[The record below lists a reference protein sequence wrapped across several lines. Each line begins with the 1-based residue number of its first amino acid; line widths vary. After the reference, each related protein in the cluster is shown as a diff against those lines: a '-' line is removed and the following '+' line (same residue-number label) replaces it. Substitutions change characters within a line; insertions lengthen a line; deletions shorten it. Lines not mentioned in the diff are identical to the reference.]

1 MTGLGALIR
10 RNSKLYFKDKG
21 MFFTSLITPMILL
34 VLYVT
39 FLSRTYEGSFRSA
52 LAAAG
57 AQVEDSLLHGC
68 VGGQLISSL
77 LAVSCVTVAF
87 CSNLT
92 MVFDKVS
99 GHPSSR

>member
-39 FLSRTYEGSFRSA
+39 FLSRTYEGSFRLPLRQPGHRWRTRS
-52 LAAAG
+52 
-57 AQVEDSLLHGC
+57 C
-68 VGGQLISSL
+68 M
-77 LAVSCVTVAF
+77 AVSAG
-87 CSNLT
+87 S
-92 MVFDKVS
+92 
-99 GHPSSR
+99 SSRRCWPSAV

>member
-57 AQVEDSLLHGC
+57 APGGGLAPAWLCRRAAHLVAAGRQLCDGGLLLEPHHG
-68 VGGQLISSL
+68 V
-77 LAVSCVTVAF
+77 
-87 CSNLT
+87 
-92 MVFDKVS
+92 
-99 GHPSSR
+99 R